1 MATSKRC
8 SMCPKGAGTY
18 FCTGCNVYFCKKDFQ
33 SHRQTLGN
41 ELDGCI
47 EDRNILQE
55 KIAASTEQR
64 GLYNPLLLQINE
76 WEVATIEKVKQAAE
90 RVRQDVMQLL
100 KSKREE
106 ITSAF
111 DKLSKE
117 LIELKETEDFA
128 EQDLKRF
135 RETLNRFNADLK
147 KLTEQTSIELHMEE
161 SQKVAWNR
169 LIYFKDETNLA
180 DGRKDEKPRGGKF
193 ACLHMT
199 KL

>member
-1 MATSKRC
+1 MATSTRC
-8 SMCPKGAGTY
+8 STCQKGLGTY
-18 FCTGCNVYFCKKDFQ
+18 FCTGCKGYFCKKDFT
-33 SHRQTLGN
+33 SHRQTLSN

-55 KIAASTEQR
+55 KIAKSTEQQ
-64 GLYNPLLLQINE
+64 GLHSPLLLQINE
-76 WEVATIEKVKQAAE
+76 WEGAIIEKVKQTAE
-90 RVRQDVMQLL
+90 RVRKDIMQILN
-100 KSKREE
+100 SKRLE

-117 LIELKETEDFA
+117 LVELKETEDFA

-135 RETLNRFNADLK
+135 RETIDRFNGDLK

-169 LIYFKDETNLA
+169 LIYFKDKTNLP
-180 DGRKDEKPRGGKF
+180 DRQKDERQRGGKF
-193 ACLHMT
+193 TCLHKT